1 MQTTNNL
8 LYIDNEQP
16 VEYKYSLALCLD
28 SICQNNDE
36 ISAIQILLS
45 SLMNKT
51 KKNERDL
58 AHKTACIRAIR
69 KINTQRIKSE
79 VISALCEDDKDE
91 NK

>member
-1 MQTTNNL
+1 MQITDKL
-8 LYIDNEQP
+8 VYIDNEQS
-16 VEYKYSLALCLD
+16 VEYKYSLALCVD
-28 SICQNNDE
+28 AICQNNDE

-79 VISALCEDDKDE
+79 AISALCEDEKDE
-91 NK
+91 NE

>member
-1 MQTTNNL
+1 MQT
-8 LYIDNEQP
+8 LYNSVYRNNEQSA
-16 VEYKYSLALCLD
+16 EYKYSLALCID
-28 SICQNNDE
+28 AICQNNDE

-79 VISALCEDDKDE
+79 AISALCEDEKDE

>member
-1 MQTTNNL
+1 MQTTDNL
-8 LYIDNEQP
+8 FYIDNEQP
-16 VEYKYSLALCLD
+16 VEYKYSLALCVD
-28 SICQNNDE
+28 AICQNNDE

-45 SLMNKT
+45 SLTNKI
-51 KKNERDL
+51 KENEKDL

>member
-1 MQTTNNL
+1 MQTIDNL
-8 LYIDNEQP
+8 VYIDNEQS
-16 VEYKYSLALCLD
+16 VEYKYSLALCVD
-28 SICQNNDE
+28 VICQNNDE

-69 KINTQRIKSE
+69 KINAQRIKSE
-79 VISALCEDDKDE
+79 AISALCEDEKDE
-91 NK
+91 NE

>member
-1 MQTTNNL
+1 MQTIDNSV
-8 LYIDNEQP
+8 YIDNEQL
-16 VEYKYSLALCLD
+16 VEYKYSLALCVD
-28 SICQNNDE
+28 AICQNNDE

-45 SLMNKT
+45 SLTNKT

-79 VISALCEDDKDE
+79 TISALCEDEKDE